1 MLEVAKEV
9 VELAGKVHNEYYG
22 RLLKVDEKLK
32 NDIKLEVDKI
42 SEKIMIDT
50 ILKRFPSHSI
60 LSEECG
66 TIDNDRD
73 YLWIVDPLD
82 GTINYY
88 YGIPYFCSSAA
99 CYKKVN
105 RNGTL
110 SNELSDFA
118 IPVCGAIYSVLTN
131 ELFYAEVGKGAF
143 LNNTRI
149 KVSSEQDLSECI
161 AVTGMGRTRVSS
173 EKLFDGENA
182 LAKKIRKIRCMGAAA
197 YDIAN
202 LACGRFNMFFMRGIS
217 IWDFAASA
225 IIASEAGAEVS
236 AYEYEKGKWDVVVAN
251 SKVMPKLK
259 RIIS

>member
-9 VELAGKVHNEYYG
+9 VRLAGKVHIEHYG
-22 RLLKVDEKLK
+22 RLLKVDAKIK
-32 NDIKLEVDKI
+32 NDIKLEVDKL
-42 SEKIMIDT
+42 SEKVMIDT

-66 TIDNDRD
+66 IIDNDKE

-88 YGIPYFCSSAA
+88 YGIPYFCASAA
-99 CYKKVN
+99 CYKKVDKADK
-105 RNGTL
+105 L
-110 SNELSDFA
+110 SQKLSDFA
-118 IPVCGAIYSVLTN
+118 IPVCGAIYSALTN

-143 LNNTRI
+143 LNNTKI
-149 KVSSEQDLSECI
+149 SASPEQDLKECI

-173 EKLFDGENA
+173 DKLFDGNNA
-182 LAKKIRKIRCMGAAA
+182 LAKQIRKIRCMGAAA

-217 IWDFAASA
+217 IWDFAASV

-251 SKVMPKLK
+251 SNVMPQLK
-259 RIIS
+259 RIIN